1 MGDELPPHYNAH
13 NNIVLKCTFVD
24 VDHIG
29 GYSWR
34 FVLPL
39 DAVRTWRSLCD
50 KLSTCL
56 SLIRDLEAVPY
67 PGETTFWARDMDAD
81 GFICKEDWEQLVYGG
96 GKYELIF
103 RSNTRLRQPPSTLRK
118 DSQLGQPGGRR
129 FAGGRKTVY
138 STEDH

>member
-1 MGDELPPHYNAH
+1 
-13 NNIVLKCTFVD
+13 
-24 VDHIG
+24 
-29 GYSWR
+29 
-34 FVLPL
+34 
-39 DAVRTWRSLCD
+39 
-50 KLSTCL
+50 
-56 SLIRDLEAVPY
+56 
-67 PGETTFWARDMDAD
+67 MDAD

>member
-1 MGDELPPHYNAH
+1 MGDELPPSYNAH

-29 GYSWR
+29 GFSWR